1 MEVIKIKMT
10 NLISVDIIIL
20 LVKIH
25 YLKNLDI
32 FLKVSQKSLNL
43 WCTRKDLLELQENL
57 KSRNI

>member
-25 YLKNLDI
+25 YLKN
-32 FLKVSQKSLNL
+32 S
-43 WCTRKDLLELQENL
+43 
-57 KSRNI
+57 

>member
-1 MEVIKIKMT
+1 MQVIKIKMT

-25 YLKNLDI
+25 YLKNLDT
-32 FLKVSQKSLNL
+32 FLKVSHKSLNL